1 MQHFDEKHEDLFK
14 ATGNVIRRLR
24 LKTGLSVNIFAY
36 ENDLQKSMISRL
48 ENGKNEPKLAS
59 LWKIAEA
66 LGIKPSDFI
75 KEVELE
81 LSKDFKLLKND

>member
-1 MQHFDEKHEDLFK
+1 MQHFNEKHEALFK
-14 ATGNVIRRLR
+14 ATGNVIKRLR

-66 LGIKPSDFI
+66 LEINLSDLI
-75 KEVELE
+75 KEIELE
-81 LSKDFKLLKND
+81 LSKDFYFIEK

>member
-1 MQHFDEKHEDLFK
+1 MQHFNKKYKNLFE
-14 ATGNVIRRLR
+14 ATGNVIKRLR
-24 LKTGLSVNIFAY
+24 LKTGLSVNIFAF

-75 KEVELE
+75 KEIEAELP
-81 LSKDFKLLKND
+81 DGFKILED

>member
-14 ATGNVIRRLR
+14 ATGNVITRLR